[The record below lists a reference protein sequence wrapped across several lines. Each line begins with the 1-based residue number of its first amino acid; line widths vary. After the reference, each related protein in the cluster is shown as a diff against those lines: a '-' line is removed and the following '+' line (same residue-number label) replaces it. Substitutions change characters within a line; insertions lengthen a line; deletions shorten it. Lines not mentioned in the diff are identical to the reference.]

1 MSDFPVKITEAALK
15 QFQLAAIGEE
25 QCPDAVRLGVKG
37 GGCSGFLYNLAFIDN
52 TDIDPEE
59 DIVAEIGGLK
69 FVTDIY
75 SAEYLKNTTV
85 DFVKTLKESG
95 FKFVNPDVKRTCGCG
110 QSFSA

>member
-1 MSDFPVKITEAALK
+1 MSNFPVMITDAALK

-25 QCPDAVRLGVKG
+25 QCPDAIRLGVKG
-37 GGCSGFLYNLAFIDN
+37 GGCSGFLYNLAFIDK
-52 TDIDPEE
+52 TDIDAEE
-59 DIVAEIGGLK
+59 DIVAEIGGLV
-69 FVTDIY
+69 FVTDVY

-85 DFVKTLKESG
+85 DYVKTLKESG